1 VRLGVLGGT
10 FDPVHYLHL
19 ILAEGA
25 REQLSLDKVLFVPAG
40 QPWRKADR
48 AITPP
53 EHRVAMLRLACR
65 RNDAFVIST
74 LEIDRGGPSYTID
87 TLQELHGARPDAK
100 LFFILGEDAFADLPN
115 WKSPELIKRRATLA
129 VAGRAIESTAADTP
143 LPPNGPTIGLV
154 RLASPLLAIS
164 ASDIRG
170 RVRQGRS
177 IRYLVAPEVERYII
191 EHGLYKD

>member
-1 VRLGVLGGT
+1 MRLGVMGGT

-19 ILAEGA
+19 IMAEGA

-48 AITPP
+48 AITPA
-53 EHRVAMLRLACR
+53 EHRVAMLRLASR
-65 RNDAFVIST
+65 RNDAFAIST

-87 TLQELHGARPDAK
+87 TLNELREEHPDAK

-115 WKSPELIKRRATLA
+115 WKSPELIKRSATLA
-129 VAGRAIESTAADTP
+129 VASRAIESTGANAP
-143 LPPNGPTIGLV
+143 LAPNGHSRGLV

-177 IRYLVAPEVERYII
+177 IRYLVPPEVERYII
-191 EHGLYKD
+191 EHGLYKE